1 MSLNDASAL
10 ACIKKPQIAAFADRH
25 GGVDGEDA
33 RERDIEVGNDAQRR
47 GLDHMPLEAVEGA
60 GAGTA
65 SVDKRRR
72 PAPSRHLGGDVPPQ

>member
-1 MSLNDASAL
+1 
-10 ACIKKPQIAAFADRH
+10 
-25 GGVDGEDA
+25 
-33 RERDIEVGNDAQRR
+33 
-47 GLDHMPLEAVEGA
+47 MPLEAVEGA